1 MKNVLL
7 FSVLCSFFFT
17 EIAAQDLIE
26 LVSGERIE
34 AKVLEVGS
42 EIRYKRAD
50 FTDGPVYVLER
61 PEVLMITYANGFQ
74 EIINLEAA
82 QQNNSF
88 AVRESYLR
96 MQANKYYEGFRL
108 ISKEEFLQRL
118 EMHPSI
124 YNDYQSGYTAKTAG
138 LVVAGGGL
146 LISTI
151 GLFAMRGKKASQFNY
166 STYNSRVESPNTGVI
181 WAGMGISL
189 VGLAI
194 ASVGNLKINRALDS
208 YNIQIGQTGSLQPVL
223 SGDGVG
229 IALHF

>member
-7 FSVLCSFFFT
+7 FSILFSFFFT
-17 EIAAQDLIE
+17 DIAAQDLIE

-34 AKVLEVGS
+34 AKVLEVGY
-42 EIRYKRAD
+42 EIRYKRTD

-61 PEVLMITYANGFQ
+61 PEVLMITYANGHQ

-82 QQNNSF
+82 QQSNSF

-96 MQANKYYEGFRL
+96 IQANKYYEGFRL
-108 ISKEEFLQRL
+108 ISKEEFFHRL
-118 EMHPSI
+118 ERQPAI

-151 GLFAMRGKKASQFNY
+151 GLSTMSRKTTSQFNY
-166 STYNSRVESPNTGVI
+166 STYNSKVEPPNMGVL
-181 WAGMGISL
+181 WTGMGISL
-189 VGLAI
+189 VGVAI
-194 ASVGNLKINRALDS
+194 AAAGNLKINRALDD
-208 YNIQIGQTGSLQPVL
+208 YNIQMGQTGSLQPVL

-229 IALHF
+229 IALRF